1 MLRALCHCAHLDNV
15 SLFEGQLILLG
26 CRKVVQRNRLHFL
39 TAQWPPIQD
48 KAGTRKRTKG
58 VNNNREKNPNHQHR
72 KVSIHKSGC
81 FPGTQGAQHSAAHAP
96 KQGDRTTYQPTF
108 FFALSFVSCLLLG
121 VGGLLWCTMAALFWL
136 FSFVVLCPQHSSATL
151 TSATGLVGASKVKID
166 LLNCKRK
173 AILAFD
179 GDSYKKGKS
188 RTKSTKPNQQTNNR
202 VAFELN

>member
-108 FFALSFVSCLLLG
+108 FFALSFVSC
-121 VGGLLWCTMAALFWL
+121 W
-136 FSFVVLCPQHSSATL
+136 
-151 TSATGLVGASKVKID
+151 GLVGCCGAQWRRCFGCFLSSFCV
-166 LLNCKRK
+166 LNTAQR
-173 AILAFD
+173 
-179 GDSYKKGKS
+179 
-188 RTKSTKPNQQTNNR
+188 P
-202 VAFELN
+202 

>member
-1 MLRALCHCAHLDNV
+1 MLRALCYCAHLDNV

-58 VNNNREKNPNHQHR
+58 VNNNREKENQTTNTERSAFTKVVVSQAR
-72 KVSIHKSGC
+72 KVHSIQPLMHQSK
-81 FPGTQGAQHSAAHAP
+81 GTE
-96 KQGDRTTYQPTF
+96 QPTNQPFSLPCPLSLVGGWWVVVVHNGGAVLVVF
-108 FFALSFVSCLLLG
+108 FRRFVSSTQLSDPNFSHRFG
-121 VGGLLWCTMAALFWL
+121 WRAL
-136 FSFVVLCPQHSSATL
+136 
-151 TSATGLVGASKVKID
+151 KVKID